1 MPTQQ
6 LIPATPEQIAALS
19 RDLVAV
25 GERLESQESAD
36 WLVVARAAALLD
48 GLRLDLVGIVGGR
61 HAVKH

>member
-1 MPTQQ
+1 MAAQQ

-48 GLRLDLVGIVGGR
+48 GLRLDLVGIVGGC
-61 HAVKH
+61 HAVNH